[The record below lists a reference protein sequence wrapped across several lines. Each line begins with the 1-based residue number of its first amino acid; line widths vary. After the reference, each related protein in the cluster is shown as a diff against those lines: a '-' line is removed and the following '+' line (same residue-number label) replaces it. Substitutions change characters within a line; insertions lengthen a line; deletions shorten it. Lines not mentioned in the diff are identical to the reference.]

1 MATKALNFPITAE
14 NKTARVFAK
23 IKGDI
28 GGVTSKIGGMKTA
41 LIGMLGAA
49 GFGVMAKGVLDTADK
64 IHKLNLRLGVT
75 PEALSELRHAAD
87 LSGVSFKSLT
97 LGLQRAN
104 RRISDAAQG
113 TGPAAAALEELGL
126 NASELVNLK
135 PEEQLNAIADAMLGV
150 ENQSDKVRLA
160 FKLFDAE
167 GVSLLQMMGQGSE
180 GLKQMRKDAA
190 DLGLT
195 MSQDDVDAAAAFNDS
210 LENLRDVFEAIVT
223 DITIGV
229 APAMT
234 DAANAMVDWYK
245 ANKDMIQQNAAAVFM
260 RLKSTFDV
268 LWPVLKTTAEYF
280 YKIIDTA
287 AKAAAAVTVFFER
300 RTLGNEKR
308 NAIID
313 QAWGGGGQASSA
325 PAPGSAAAIA
335 AAGGGEGFTGGDAEA
350 WNFGQGGGGATIVNN
365 FNGQYSRQDVA
376 NIATEQARAE
386 TRQ

>member
-1 MATKALNFPITAE
+1 MALKALNFPITAE
-14 NKTARVFAK
+14 NKTARVFNK

-28 GGVTSKIGGMKTA
+28 GGITSKLGGMK
-41 LIGMLGAA
+41 AA
-49 GFGVMAKGVLDTADK
+49 VAGLVGVASFGVMAKNVLDTAGK
-64 IHKLNLRLGVT
+64 IHKLNIRLGAT

-113 TGPAAAALEELGL
+113 SGPAAAALEELGL
-126 NASELVNLK
+126 NASELVKLK
-135 PEEQLNAIADAMLGV
+135 PEQQLEAIADAMVGV

-167 GVSLLQMMGQGSE
+167 GVSLLQMMQQGSA
-180 GLKQMRKDAA
+180 GLRQMRKDAR

-195 MSQDDVDAAAAFNDS
+195 LTQEDVDAAAAFEDS

-229 APAMT
+229 APALT
-234 DAANAMVDWYK
+234 TAANTMVEWYK
-245 ANKDMIQQNAAAVFM
+245 ANKEMIQLKAGEVFE
-260 RLKSTFDV
+260 RLKVTFQT
-268 LWPVLKTTAEYF
+268 LWPYLKTVAEWF
-280 YKIIDTA
+280 YKIADFG

-300 RTLGNEKR
+300 RSISDARRQEIFEEVR
-308 NAIID
+308 
-313 QAWGGGGQASSA
+313 GGGGSTST

-335 AAGGGEGFTGGDAEA
+335 AAGGGAGFTGADAEA
-350 WNFGQGGGGATIVNN
+350 WRFGQGSGGATIVNN
-365 FNGQYSRQDVA
+365 FNGQYSRNDVA
-376 NIATEQARAE
+376 NISADQALLE
-386 TRQ
+386 NRQ